1 MDKWW
6 FHQKKSGL
14 SFNIGV
20 MADFNFNDSSLTHHL
35 VNSIADL
42 GGYNELCLTRCS
54 QCRTGAPSLCTLGT
68 FYITTD
74 VISSSPFQYM
84 SHLLRVAGWW
94 FQPLWKMMEFVSWD
108 DDIPIYEMEVI
119 KFHGSKPPTRNRC
132 FEGGRTRSNWS
143 FPSSHGGPPVI
154 IQLSWMT
161 MMTMRPWEY
170 WTNHTDDWGSKP
182 WLQTPPKRDLV
193 LGYVGYKML

>member
-1 MDKWW
+1 MVISP
-6 FHQKKSGL
+6 QKKSGL

-20 MADFNFNDSSLTHHL
+20 MADFHDSSLTHHL

-42 GGYNELCLTRCS
+42 GGYNELCLIRCS

-94 FQPLWKMMEFVSWD
+94 FQPLWKYDGVRQLGWWHSHIWNGSHK
-108 DDIPIYEMEVI
+108 IPWFQSTNQLEIDVLRGEEPDPIGAFLPVMGVPQSSSSCHDHESI
-119 KFHGSKPPTRNRC
+119 EPTIQ
-132 FEGGRTRSNWS
+132 TW
-143 FPSSHGGPPVI
+143 GPPQEGPSVG
-154 IQLSWMT
+154 LC
-161 MMTMRPWEY
+161 
-170 WTNHTDDWGSKP
+170 
-182 WLQTPPKRDLV
+182 WL
-193 LGYVGYKML
+193 